1 MGNAVKT
8 KIYSGG
14 FEAAR
19 RTDYPLSESQ
29 TRELPNSRR
38 PELSSAMDL
47 FRHYIG
53 MMFLSLNAISR
64 LRSIGCNG
72 RKVHSLLSNVV
83 LYDRREI
90 NGDYDQF

>member
-19 RTDYPLSESQ
+19 RADYPLSESQ
-29 TRELPNSRR
+29 TRELPNSGR

-53 MMFLSLNAISR
+53 MMFLSLNAHRQKLCAAGKLAANTR
-64 LRSIGCNG
+64 LPVKARTQ
-72 RKVHSLLSNVV
+72 RVP
-83 LYDRREI
+83 
-90 NGDYDQF
+90 